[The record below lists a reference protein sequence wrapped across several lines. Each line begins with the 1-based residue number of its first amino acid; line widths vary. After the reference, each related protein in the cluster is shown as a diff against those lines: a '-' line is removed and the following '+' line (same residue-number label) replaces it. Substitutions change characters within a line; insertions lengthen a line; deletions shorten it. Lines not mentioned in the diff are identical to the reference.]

1 MFQWFNGASLC
12 LCVCVSCV
20 CRIELGWHGAPS
32 ALCSFECME
41 TYANI
46 FIEIIRHQH
55 VATMFIPR
63 SDLQV
68 TEGSAAGNI
77 AIVLKQFSILGV
89 PDGTTLADMK
99 QSLRL
104 STVDSFIISMVW
116 YVGAWL
122 HTLIILSYTVTTG
135 KCKVTLVH
143 SQNNIVSQV
152 RQAKPVVMESCSDV
166 MELKC

>member
-1 MFQWFNGASLC
+1 
-12 LCVCVSCV
+12 
-20 CRIELGWHGAPS
+20 
-32 ALCSFECME
+32 ME

-55 VATMFIPR
+55 VATMFILR

-89 PDGTTLADMK
+89 PDWTTLADMK

-104 STVDSFIISMVW
+104 STVDNFIISM
-116 YVGAWL
+116 L
-122 HTLIILSYTVTTG
+122 
-135 KCKVTLVH
+135 
-143 SQNNIVSQV
+143 
-152 RQAKPVVMESCSDV
+152 
-166 MELKC
+166 

>member
-1 MFQWFNGASLC
+1 
-12 LCVCVSCV
+12 
-20 CRIELGWHGAPS
+20 
-32 ALCSFECME
+32 ME

-89 PDGTTLADMK
+89 PDWTTLADMK

-104 STVDSFIISMVW
+104 STVDNFIISM
-116 YVGAWL
+116 L
-122 HTLIILSYTVTTG
+122 
-135 KCKVTLVH
+135 
-143 SQNNIVSQV
+143 
-152 RQAKPVVMESCSDV
+152 
-166 MELKC
+166 